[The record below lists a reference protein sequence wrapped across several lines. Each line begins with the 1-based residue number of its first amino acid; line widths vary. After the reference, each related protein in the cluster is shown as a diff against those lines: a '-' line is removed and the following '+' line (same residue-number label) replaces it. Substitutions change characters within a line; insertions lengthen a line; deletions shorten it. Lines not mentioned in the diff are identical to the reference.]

1 MLGLVVLLFI
11 GAYLLVSALAVWLA
25 ARWARKHNRRAWIWG
40 GLAAFAMYNLVFWDL
55 IPTLAMHKYY
65 CSTEAGFWVYK
76 THEQWVKENPGVMET
91 LSQREN
97 PSPKDLNRFPLPQR
111 TNRIGLTQRFF
122 NDVTRGEIFLSMGK
136 TEEKFYDAKTGE
148 LIAKSIEFILGSGS
162 ASFVSGGSLEAW
174 RHTLVFGWLPTR
186 QCSVGGKPAI
196 DGVSPLYREYS
207 QFVFQFLKPGEGK

>member
-1 MLGLVVLLFI
+1 MLGLVVLLII
-11 GAYLLVSALAVWLA
+11 GAYLAISALVVWLF
-25 ARWARKHNRRAWIWG
+25 ARWARKHNRSGWVWG

-55 IPTLAMHKYY
+55 IPTLAVHKYY
-65 CSTEAGFWVYK
+65 CSTEAGFWAYK
-76 THEQWVKENPGVMET
+76 THEQWVKENPGVTET

-97 PSPKDLNRFPLPQR
+97 PSPENLNRLPLSHD
-111 TNRIGLTQRFF
+111 TNRTGLTQRFF
-122 NDVTRGEIFLSMGK
+122 EDVTREKIFLSMGR
-136 TEEKFYDAKTGE
+136 TEEKFYDAETGE

-174 RHTLVFGWLPTR
+174 RRTLVFGWFPTR
-186 QCSVGGKPAI
+186 QCSVSGKSVI